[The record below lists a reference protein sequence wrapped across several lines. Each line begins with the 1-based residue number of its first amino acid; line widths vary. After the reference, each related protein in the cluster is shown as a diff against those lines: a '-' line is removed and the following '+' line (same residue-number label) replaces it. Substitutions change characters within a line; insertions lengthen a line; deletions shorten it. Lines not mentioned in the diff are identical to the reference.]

1 MRFNILH
8 NRWEINI
15 ENVVI
20 ITDEFDSDNLKLSDN
35 YIQFFENDICF
46 LEDKNYVTYSSN
58 QKINFLLIEKG
69 TFKNLISFLDNFNVD
84 KVIFTALITNKESY
98 NMKKICLEQNI
109 PVHDIKVDGSFE
121 FIIN

>member
-58 QKINFLLIEKG
+58 HKINFLLIEKG

-109 PVHDIKVDGSFE
+109 PVHDIKVDG
-121 FIIN
+121 